1 MKPNPALITAQDRLA
16 TWDEVRRVT
25 STTLDRVLEH
35 CYRQGASCEIESE
48 LGGRIRY
55 PADEIEFFFYLSEMK
70 DANAN

>member
-1 MKPNPALITAQDRLA
+1 MKPDPASVTAQDRLA

-25 STTLDRVLEH
+25 STTLDRILEH
-35 CYRQGASCEIESE
+35 CYAEGAFCEIESE

-55 PADEIEFFFYLSEMK
+55 PADEIEFFVYLSESK

>member
-1 MKPNPALITAQDRLA
+1 MKPDPALLTAQDRLA

-25 STTLDRVLEH
+25 STSLDRILEH
-35 CYRQGASCEIESE
+35 CYTEGAFCEIESE

-55 PADEIEFFFYLSEMK
+55 PANEIEFFVYLSDMK